1 MAESSEYLRRE
12 KCNVTEKKIV
22 KYTIRIVFTKG
33 EKYFPFNVDLKNP
46 RY

>member
-22 KYTIRIVFTKG
+22 KYTISALGSCLQK
-33 EKYFPFNVDLKNP
+33 EKNIFPSMLI
-46 RY
+46 